1 MPASRR
7 SKTRKSSEGTRV
19 TRALLEKTPLPE
31 PGGDADKEDRG
42 RVLVIG
48 GEVSLPGAL
57 VLAGIAALRAGAGK
71 LQIATCRSI
80 STMVGIAVPESL
92 SLGLDE
98 TDDGRIDES
107 AYSAVTDY
115 VGQCD
120 ALLLGPGTTP
130 GDATNELVRR
140 VIAHNETTPT
150 IVDAGALTFLKQN
163 PTAFHHLGGA
173 AVITPH
179 AKEMS
184 AITGVNEK
192 QIDSDPASICK
203 STAAK
208 LQCVVAL
215 KGSRTFIATPT
226 GDLYRY
232 ESGDVGLATSGSG
245 DTLAGVIAGL
255 VARGADPLSA
265 TLRGVYLHG
274 AAGNA
279 LAKRIGRI
287 GYLARE
293 LLDEIPPLMRSM

>member
-1 MPASRR
+1 MPASRQ
-7 SKTRKSSEGTRV
+7 SKTRKISEGTRV
-19 TRALLEKTPLPE
+19 TPALLRKSPLPR
-31 PGGDADKEDRG
+31 PDGDADKEERG

-80 STMVGIAVPESL
+80 APIVGIAVPESL

-98 TDDGRIDES
+98 TSDGCIDES
-107 AYSAVTDY
+107 ADTAVAEY
-115 VGQCD
+115 VDGCS

-130 GDATNELVRR
+130 RDSTNEFVRR
-140 VIAHNETTPT
+140 VVTNNENTPT
-150 IVDAGALTFLKQN
+150 IVDAGALTFLKNN

-179 AKEMS
+179 AKEMT
-184 AITGVNEK
+184 AITG
-192 QIDSDPASICK
+192 IDQLEINDDPASICK

-208 LQCVVAL
+208 LECVVAL
-215 KGSRTFIATPT
+215 KGSRTFIAAPD
-226 GDLYRY
+226 GNLYRY

-255 VARGADPLSA
+255 LARGADPLTA
-265 TLRGVYLHG
+265 TLWGVYLHG

-293 LLDEIPPLMRSM
+293 LLDEIPPLMR